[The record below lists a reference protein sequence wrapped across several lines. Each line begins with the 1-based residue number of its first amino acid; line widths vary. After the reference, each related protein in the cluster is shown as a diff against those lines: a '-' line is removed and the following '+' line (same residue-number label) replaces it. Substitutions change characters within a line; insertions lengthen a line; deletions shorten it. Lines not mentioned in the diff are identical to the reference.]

1 MAHVRRDLAVNFAM
15 SVVSVA
21 AMMLALREAARLLP
35 SLVLGLML
43 LSRRIADLL
52 ANLVQVGTPHA
63 VRRYLSL
70 TSSDPERRRWLTAS
84 LLIWSCAALVFLGVS
99 IAGARWWTPLLF
111 GNQVERGSA
120 LLVAT
125 ALLEIGRASCRERV

>member
-52 ANLVQVGTPHA
+52 ANLVLVGTPLA

-70 TSSDPERRRWLTAS
+70 TSSDLVRSRGLHAVS
-84 LLIWSCAALVFLGVS
+84 FIWSLAHRYYL
-99 IAGARWWTPLLF
+99 WELF
-111 GNQVERGSA
+111 PTTSH
-120 LLVAT
+120 
-125 ALLEIGRASCRERV
+125 CP